1 MSLKEEI
8 KKWADET
15 TQIYNN
21 IATSSER
28 EVPAFYTQSDLSIIK
43 ERPKVLIMGIN
54 PGSDGSYKEQREKP
68 LWGLDGKLMD
78 GTHLL
83 QGNPC
88 WKEHC
93 QWTYWQRLR
102 NLFEDND
109 NPLDKEDGYVA
120 TNATFFATSGV
131 KDLNDKLLIDTLPC
145 TLKLIDI
152 LKPEMIVVLSAKS
165 LLKMIKGQCY
175 ATNRQF
181 SYSQTFA
188 SYNSIFTGRL
198 NDIPFCGIPHVSAS
212 LFREERELMQ
222 KVVTQVYHKKNIN
235 IEDYKSLLEAIKL
248 RRKAKSLSK
257 EEMAMLYDSL
267 VTAMQNLPYPIYEST
282 PKFNR
287 YDLKNGLQ
295 LTIANND
302 TTHGI
307 AIRPIKYHGEKN
319 IDQLPISYAKDILR
333 CLEKANYVN
342 SASWLGVKD
351 YKALTAESSID
362 NIADKLVKEIAN
374 LISEIYKILPP
385 QQ

>member
-1 MSLKEEI
+1 MEEEI
-8 KKWADET
+8 KEWADET
-15 TQIYNN
+15 ANAYNK
-21 IATSSER
+21 IADIRGKDT
-28 EVPAFYTQSDLSIIK
+28 PAFYTQSDLAIIK
-43 ERPKVLIMGIN
+43 GRPKVFIMGIN
-54 PGSDGSYKEQREKP
+54 PGSDGLYKAQRENP

-93 QWTYWQRLR
+93 QWAYWKRLR
-102 NLFEDND
+102 NLFEDSD
-109 NPLDKEDGYVA
+109 NPLDKEGCYVA

-152 LKPEMIVVLSAKS
+152 LKPEMIVVLGAKS
-165 LLKMIKGQCY
+165 LLKTIKGQCY

-212 LFREERELMQ
+212 LFKEERKLMQ
-222 KVVTQVYHKKNIN
+222 KVVTQVYHKEDIN

-248 RRKAKSLSK
+248 RRNAKSFSK
-257 EEMAMLYDSL
+257 EEMAMLYDALTTS
-267 VTAMQNLPYPIYEST
+267 MKDLPYPIYEST
-282 PKFNR
+282 QKFNR

-295 LTIANND
+295 LTIANNN
-302 TTHGI
+302 TTHCI
-307 AIRPIKYHGEKN
+307 AIRPIKYNGEKN
-319 IDQLPISYAKDILR
+319 IDQLPIPYAKDILR

-342 SASWLGVKD
+342 STKWLGVKD
-351 YKALTAESSID
+351 FKALTTESNID
-362 NIADKLVKEIAN
+362 DTANQLVKEIAS
-374 LISEIYKILPP
+374 LISDIHKILPP
-385 QQ
+385 QR